1 MQTNQD
7 RGCDCRQ
14 ILELTMKAA
23 ATARSESGRAPAL
36 IDAYLPAFDV
46 RDYRATRVAAEP
58 AAAYA
63 AFRSLD
69 LKRSRLV
76 RLLFSIRTLP
86 EWFRE
91 RRSVSNPPYASFLD
105 EALAV
110 GWTILE
116 EAPGRELVVGAVTQ
130 PWAPVVRFHGLPA
143 AEFVEFA
150 QPGFTRIA
158 WSIAARPAE
167 PGMTE
172 LVTETRVA
180 ATDPVSRKRFRRY
193 WFFVNPGI
201 RLIRILSLR
210 LIRRDLERRKVESGF
225 SSGRAST

>member
-1 MQTNQD
+1 
-7 RGCDCRQ
+7 
-14 ILELTMKAA
+14 MKAQ
-23 ATARSESGRAPAL
+23 REFPHSPAL
-36 IDAYLPAFDV
+36 IDRYLPVFDV
-46 RDYRATRVAAEP
+46 RDYRAIRVAAEP

-86 EWFRE
+86 ERFRE
-91 RRSVSNPPYASFLD
+91 RSTVSNLPYASFLD

-116 EAPGRELVVGAVTQ
+116 EDPGREMVVGAVTQ
-130 PWAPVVRFHGLPA
+130 PWAPVVRFHGVPGP
-143 AEFVEFA
+143 EFLEFA
-150 QPGFTRIA
+150 QPGFTKIA
-158 WSIAARPAE
+158 WSIAARLAE
-167 PGMTE
+167 PGVTE

-201 RLIRILSLR
+201 RLIRIVSLR
-210 LIRRDLERRKVESGF
+210 LIKQDLERRMVDPAVN
-225 SSGRAST
+225 SGRAST